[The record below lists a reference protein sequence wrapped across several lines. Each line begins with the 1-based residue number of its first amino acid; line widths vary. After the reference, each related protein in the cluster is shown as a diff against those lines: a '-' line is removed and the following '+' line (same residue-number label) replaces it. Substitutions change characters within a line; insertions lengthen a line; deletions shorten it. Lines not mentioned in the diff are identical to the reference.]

1 MTGHY
6 CLLFTSAEVASGDM
20 ISIFFRLMLPSIY
33 PPTTL
38 TCIPLASSSFI
49 FISRFWEAFC
59 DLVARDGRWLM
70 AQCIFNQDERLSFVY
85 YLLFLF
91 YPLCYAI
98 LKRLEGG
105 NCPASVFLSLVC

>member
-1 MTGHY
+1 
-6 CLLFTSAEVASGDM
+6 
-20 ISIFFRLMLPSIY
+20 MLPANSSLT
-33 PPTTL
+33 PQNPL

-49 FISRFWEAFC
+49 FISRFWEAFS

-70 AQCIFNQDERLSFVY
+70 AQCFLNQDQRLSLVY

-98 LKRLEGG
+98 LKCLVGG
-105 NCPASVFLSLVC
+105 NCRASVVLISVC